1 MNTTLTTIDRAD
13 AETVLYRVAI
23 CAFTYYEGKEVDDA
37 GYSLRDD
44 VEWCLAAL
52 GSHATETAGS
62 LRADIH
68 AMITDRDADRRTFIA
83 RLAALAEE

>member
-1 MNTTLTTIDRAD
+1 MKTTLTTVDRANV
-13 AETVLYRVAI
+13 ETVLYRVAI
-23 CAFTYYEGKEVDDA
+23 CAFTYYEGKEIDDP
-37 GYSLRDD
+37 GFSVRDD

-52 GSHATETAGS
+52 GTHAETAGS